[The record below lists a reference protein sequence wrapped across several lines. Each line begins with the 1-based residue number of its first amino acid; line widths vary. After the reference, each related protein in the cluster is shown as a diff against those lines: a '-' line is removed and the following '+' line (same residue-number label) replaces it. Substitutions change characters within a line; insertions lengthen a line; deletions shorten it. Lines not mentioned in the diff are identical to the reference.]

1 MEILSIKDVMTEY
14 GISRKKATE
23 LFDICKEVPRRPR
36 GKRMVQRNEFERILK
51 Q

>member
-1 MEILSIKDVMTEY
+1 MELLTIRDVMTGY

-23 LFDICKEVPRRPR
+23 LFDLCKEVPRKPR

-51 Q
+51 